1 MTTLKGSTDI
11 RLLVNNEQDLYTP
24 LSPESEFRQEVK
36 DYIRKKAAC
45 ADYNNNFRL
54 RVICS
59 SPVDE
64 QKFRADVAS
73 WAREEKISFSQ
84 ESKATNRLLI
94 GMLVIASV
102 FIILSLYLAKYLSV
116 LSYTIVPV
124 LGSVAL
130 GRAAGIFLSDLPINT
145 AKQRLIDEWEKKSI
159 IVFEY
164 PDPE

>member
-64 QKFRADVAS
+64 QKFRAAVAS

-84 ESKATNRLLI
+84 ESKATNRLLV

>member
-64 QKFRADVAS
+64 QKFRAAVAS

-84 ESKATNRLLI
+84 ESKATNRLLV

-102 FIILSLYLAKYLSV
+102 FIILSLF
-116 LSYTIVPV
+116 SYTIVPV

>member
-1 MTTLKGSTDI
+1 
-11 RLLVNNEQDLYTP
+11 
-24 LSPESEFRQEVK
+24 
-36 DYIRKKAAC
+36 
-45 ADYNNNFRL
+45 
-54 RVICS
+54 
-59 SPVDE
+59 
-64 QKFRADVAS
+64 
-73 WAREEKISFSQ
+73 
-84 ESKATNRLLI
+84 
-94 GMLVIASV
+94 MLVIASV